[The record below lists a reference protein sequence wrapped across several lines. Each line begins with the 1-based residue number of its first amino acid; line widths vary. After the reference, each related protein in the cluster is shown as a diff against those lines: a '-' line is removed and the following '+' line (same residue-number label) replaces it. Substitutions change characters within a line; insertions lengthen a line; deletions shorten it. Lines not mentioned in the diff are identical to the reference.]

1 MIQLKEPVRAEK
13 SENYL
18 AVLVDADDVRHY
30 WLPDGTYD
38 GYDRPCQPQKE
49 TKDADRKS

>member
-1 MIQLKEPVRAEK
+1 MTKIEFKEPIEVMP

-18 AVLVDADDVRHY
+18 LIIRDAEDSYHY

-38 GYDRPCQPQKE
+38 GYDKICKGRVK
-49 TKDADRKS
+49 